1 MQYDFAAIEKKWQDN
16 WEKTKP
22 YRAVTGD
29 KTRKKFYGLIEFPYP
44 SAAGLHVGHP
54 RPFTAIDVVTRKKR
68 MEGYNVLFPIGFDAF
83 GLPTENFANKNHI
96 HPAVVTQEN
105 IKNFTR
111 QLKMLGYGFDWDR
124 CVDTTDPKYYK
135 WTQWIFLQMFKHG
148 LAYKT
153 TMPVNWC
160 TSCKCVLANEEVVEG
175 VCERCGSEVV
185 RKEKSQWMLRITKYA
200 DRLIDDLDDLDFIE
214 RVKIQQKNW
223 IGRSTGTEVTF
234 KTNMGDDVTVYTTRA
249 DTLFGTTYMVI
260 SPEHPLLKKWKDK
273 IANWDEVE
281 EYQAAA
287 ARKSDFERGELN
299 KEKTG
304 VRLEGVEVI
313 NPVTGGV
320 LPMFVSDYVL
330 MGYGTGIV
338 MGVPGHDQRDWDFA
352 KKFGLP
358 IVEVVKGGDVTKEAF
373 VAKDDKAIM
382 VNSGFLNGMT
392 VKEAIPAMKKYAV
405 EQGWGKEKVNFKLRD
420 WVFSR
425 QRYWGEPIPLV
436 NCEKCGWVAI
446 PESEL
451 PLVLPKVE
459 SYEPTDDGESP
470 LSKMTDWV
478 NTTCPCCG
486 GPAKRETDTMPQWA
500 GSSWYFLRYMDPHN
514 DNELVGKEAEEYWGP
529 VDWYNGGME
538 HTTLHLL
545 YSRFWHKFLY
555 DIGVVHTKE
564 PYAKRT
570 SHGMIL
576 GKNPHYVGNAKTEEE
591 KQALREKYGAQ
602 AERPAVK
609 MSKSLGNVVNPDDV
623 IKAYGADTMRLYIMF
638 IGDFEKTA
646 SWSDEAVKGSKRFLD
661 RCWNLMDRVTD
672 DPEISQQNMAAVHK
686 TIKKV
691 TGDIDELKMNTAIAA
706 LMALVN
712 DFYAKGLSKG
722 DLEALLKLLSP
733 FAPHMVE
740 EMWEL
745 MGYAAKYG
753 KMCMQMPW
761 PDYDESKTI
770 DATAEMAVQVNGK
783 LKGTVVVPTDSEEA
797 AVVAAAMALDKVK
810 KATEDMSV
818 VKTILVKN
826 KLVNLIVKP
835 TK

>member
-16 WEKTKP
+16 WEKSKP
-22 YRAVTGD
+22 YAAVTGD

-83 GLPTENFANKNHI
+83 GLPTENFAIKNHV

-124 CVDTTDPKYYK
+124 CVDTTDPNYYK
-135 WTQWIFLQMFKHG
+135 WTQWIFLQLFKND

-249 DTLFGTTYMVI
+249 DTLYGTTYMVI

-273 IANWDEVE
+273 IANWSDVE
-281 EYQAAA
+281 DYQAAA

-299 KEKTG
+299 KDKTG

-313 NPVTGGV
+313 NPVTGGS

-405 EQGWGKEKVNFKLRD
+405 EQGWGKEKVNYKLRD

-436 NCEKCGWVAI
+436 NCEKCGWVPI

-451 PLVLPKVE
+451 PLVLPQVE

-514 DNELVGKEAEEYWGP
+514 DSELVSKEAEEYWGP

-576 GKNPHYVGNAKTEEE
+576 GKNPHYVGNVSTEAE

-661 RCWNLMDRVTD
+661 RCWNLMDKVTD
-672 DPEISQQNMAAVHK
+672 EPEISAVNTAIVHK

-691 TGDIDELKMNTAIAA
+691 TSDIDELKMNTAIAA
-706 LMALVN
+706 LMAMVN

-722 DLEALLKLLSP
+722 DLEALLKMLSP

-745 MGYAAKYG
+745 MGFAAKYG
-753 KMCMQMPW
+753 KMCMQMDW
-761 PDYDESKTI
+761 PVFDESKTI

-783 LKGTVVVPTDSEEA
+783 LKGTVIVPTDSDEQT
-797 AVVAAAMALDKVK
+797 VVAAAMELEKVK
-810 KATEDMSV
+810 KSTEGMSV

-826 KLVNLIVKP
+826 KLVNLIIKP
-835 TK
+835 AK